1 MGAGKAA
8 ARMAAGCERALGA
21 DRLSGVV
28 IVADGCA
35 VDLASIAVRLAG
47 HPIPDARGLR
57 ATEELCDALASAGD
71 RRVLCLISGGASSV
85 LVRPLPPV
93 TLQEKMQVN
102 QLLLAS
108 GAEIAEV
115 NTTRKHLSMVKGGS
129 LLRLTRARPLT
140 TLVLS
145 DVIGD
150 DASVIGSG
158 PTTPDPSTFGDALGV
173 MRKYA
178 IADRVA
184 PAVAAVLER
193 GARGEIPE
201 TLKPGNP
208 SCNGATT
215 VVIGNNRLALS
226 AAADEARRLG
236 YEPWVDDTVLQGETT
251 VTARQWF
258 RRIRDR
264 IDQPGVCVIAGGETT
279 VTVHGHGR
287 GGRNQEFSLALVEE
301 IAGLSVSV
309 LSAGTDGID
318 GPTDAAG
325 AYVDG
330 QSLRRARAIGLD
342 PAAALA
348 DNDSYG
354 FFDRLGDLLRCGPTG
369 TNVMD
374 IKLAIGRPS
383 STT

>member
-1 MGAGKAA
+1 M
-8 ARMAAGCERALGA
+8 
-21 DRLSGVV
+21 
-28 IVADGCA
+28 
-35 VDLASIAVRLAG
+35 
-47 HPIPDARGLR
+47 PDARGLR
-57 ATEELCDALASAGD
+57 ATAELCAALAAAGD
-71 RRVLCLISGGASSV
+71 QRVLCLISGGASSV
-85 LVRPLPPV
+85 LVQPRAPV
-93 TLQEKMQVN
+93 TLQEKVQVN

-115 NTTRKHLSMVKGGS
+115 NTTRKHLSLVKGGG
-129 LLRLTRARPLT
+129 LLGLTRARPLT

-158 PTTPDPSTFGDALGV
+158 PTTPDPGTFADALAV
-173 MRKYA
+173 LRKYA

-184 PAVAAVLER
+184 PAVRTVLER
-193 GARGEIPE
+193 GVRGEIPE
-201 TLKPGNP
+201 TLKPGDP
-208 SCNGATT
+208 AGDGATT
-215 VVIGNNRLALS
+215 VVIGNNAVALS
-226 AAADEARRLG
+226 AAAHEARRRG
-236 YEPWVDDTVLQGETT
+236 YEPWVDDVPLEGETAQ
-251 VTARQWF
+251 TARQWL
-258 RRIRDR
+258 RRIRPR

-287 GGRNQEFSLALVEE
+287 GGRNQEFSLALVEQ
-301 IAGLSVSV
+301 IADVSVAV
-309 LSAGTDGID
+309 LSAGSDGID

-325 AYVDG
+325 AFVDG
-330 QSLRRARAIGLD
+330 ESLRRARAAGLD

-348 DNDSYG
+348 NNDSYG

-383 STT
+383 SG